1 VLRHV
6 VLFRW
11 EPGITPDDV
20 EAVRRGLDRLP
31 GLIPE
36 LRSYS
41 HGPDLRLGEGTW
53 DYGVVAEFDD
63 AAGWE
68 AYDRHPDHDKVR
80 AELIRPHT
88 AERATVRFDG

>member
-11 EPGITPDDV
+11 KPGTTPDDV

-36 LRSYS
+36 LRSYC
-41 HGPDLRLGEGTW
+41 HGPDLRLGEDTW
-53 DYGVVAEFDD
+53 DYGVVAEFEDG
-63 AAGWE
+63 AGWE
-68 AYDRHPDHDKVR
+68 AYDRHPDHHKVR
-80 AELIRPHT
+80 TELIRPHT